1 MIMIRAM
8 SMVAIGLFLVISVM
22 TCVEGGT
29 APGPIS
35 GAHNGFTIKK
45 SHVDGVK
52 VLMEV
57 GDVEG
62 RSKVY
67 YAPWAST
74 EWVLRE
80 DSKYFLCRMMSRPIV
95 HLDDTGNE
103 VFRRVE
109 SKYELNYKDG
119 DMEKRYTFIS
129 LFEMNQTINL
139 LLNK

>member
-1 MIMIRAM
+1 MIRAM
-8 SMVAIGLFLVISVM
+8 SIVAIGLFLTISVM
-22 TCVEGGT
+22 TCVEEGT

-35 GAHNGFTIKK
+35 GAYNGFTIKK
-45 SHVDGVK
+45 SHVDGVTR
-52 VLMEV
+52 LMEP
-57 GDVEG
+57 DDIEG

-80 DSKYFLCRMMSRPIV
+80 NGKYFLCRMMSRPII
-95 HLDDTGNE
+95 HLDDTGGE

-119 DMEKRYTFIS
+119 VVEKRYVFIS
-129 LFEMNQTINL
+129 LFEMNQTINR